1 MTRRIIGKDID
12 LVIADK
18 MAMELEEEIF
28 IQSHMNKISLNK
40 EHVFLFLDA
49 MKYLLQKGYTK
60 TTQSMED
67 FLHSLNI
74 LYMRGY
80 DNRPGFDIGA
90 IYGTLYMI
98 DISKEAHND

>member
-1 MTRRIIGKDID
+1 MTRRIIGRDID

-28 IQSHMNKISLNK
+28 VQSHMNNISLNK
-40 EHVFLFLDA
+40 EHVSLFLDA
-49 MKYLLQKGYTK
+49 MKYLLQRGYTK

-67 FLHSLNI
+67 FFHSLNI

-90 IYGTLYMI
+90 IYGTLHMI
-98 DISKEAHND
+98 NISEEIHNN

>member
-1 MTRRIIGKDID
+1 MRRIVGKDID
-12 LVIADK
+12 LIMADK
-18 MAMELEEEIF
+18 MAKELEEEIF
-28 IQSHMNKISLNK
+28 VNQLNMHNISLNK
-40 EHVFLFLDA
+40 EYVSLFLDA

-67 FLHSLNI
+67 FFHSLNI

-80 DNRPGFDIGA
+80 SNRPGFDIGA

-98 DISKEAHND
+98 DISEEMHND